1 MAEEK
6 LKEMNLAAPCG
17 MYCGTCRAY
26 LLLTKNLLEK
36 WGYKQG
42 CLGCRIRNKNCVFIK
57 SYCSLLKNQEID
69 FCFECDKFPCTN
81 RGKIDRMYKNKYNID
96 LIGNLQR
103 LKELGLKEWLKEQEN
118 KWKCS
123 RCGGTICVHDQ
134 MCVDCGSKI

>member
-6 LKEMNLAAPCG
+6 LREMNLAAPCG

-36 WGYKQG
+36 RGYKQG
-42 CLGCRIRNKNCVFIK
+42 CPGCRIRNKNCVFIK
-57 SYCSLLKNQEID
+57 SYCSLIKNQQID

-81 RGKIDRMYKNKYNID
+81 RGGIDRKSKNKYNID
-96 LIGNLQR
+96 LVGNLQR
-103 LKELGLKEWLKEQEN
+103 LKEVGLKEWLKEQEN